1 MTGGLINRERWAFR
15 PEYTTSE
22 KEVQESRSG
31 GMDEESISQYFR
43 GFVDDLIKEIAV
55 MTKLSGHPNIVAYQ
69 DHHVDEHT
77 DGIGWD
83 IMIRMEL
90 LESLVN

>member
-1 MTGGLINRERWAFR
+1 
-15 PEYTTSE
+15 
-22 KEVQESRSG
+22 
-31 GMDEESISQYFR
+31 MDEESISQYFR

-77 DGIGWD
+77 AGIGWD